1 MSVFFRSSTI
11 QLTMVYE
18 GWEESTK
25 WGFRIHTGDHRE
37 VSFWECLASLWV
49 RWPGLRIDAS
59 EKGKKRYF
67 LSGKHDSELREL
79 PMCAW
84 MSPWKHS
91 YLLFSRAM
99 YSAQGGLSLSQR
111 KGVSRIRLKFFSVWE
126 KSEVIVCLCS
136 PPFFSWMGFWHS
148 PPCSLELCNAS
159 MLKLCGRIDLFRV
172 LGEPSTF
179 LQEGRIARKS
189 EKAKP
194 RHGGRIYNLWS
205 KIQSSFAASSSLWLS
220 IPHTYSFQI
229 VKQTT
234 AHPPFF

>member
-1 MSVFFRSSTI
+1 MTPSSGSCPCVREWA
-11 QLTMVYE
+11 L
-18 GWEESTK
+18 ESTHI
-25 WGFRIHTGDHRE
+25 FF
-37 VSFWECLASLWV
+37 S
-49 RWPGLRIDAS
+49 PGPL
-59 EKGKKRYF
+59 
-67 LSGKHDSELREL
+67 
-79 PMCAW
+79 
-84 MSPWKHS
+84 
-91 YLLFSRAM
+91 

-172 LGEPSTF
+172 LVEPSTF
-179 LQEGRIARKS
+179 LQEWRIARKR
-189 EKAKP
+189 EKTKP
-194 RHGGRIYNLWS
+194 RHWGIIYNLWS